1 MSSVF
6 DLIKNISFDNEVL
19 SFFVKYLEIFDVPK
33 CSFLEDDLLSDTS
46 SLTSSNDLDQTLLD
60 WQRIIQVFIS
70 MLRISQVFP
79 KSGE

>member
-19 SFFVKYLEIFDVPK
+19 SFSVNYLMIFDVPK
-33 CSFLEDDLLSDTS
+33 FPILEDDLLSDTS

>member
-19 SFFVKYLEIFDVPK
+19 SFSVKYLVIFDVPK
-33 CSFLEDDLLSDTS
+33 FPILEDDLLSDTS

-60 WQRIIQVFIS
+60 WQRIIWVFIS
-70 MLRISQVFP
+70 ML
-79 KSGE
+79 